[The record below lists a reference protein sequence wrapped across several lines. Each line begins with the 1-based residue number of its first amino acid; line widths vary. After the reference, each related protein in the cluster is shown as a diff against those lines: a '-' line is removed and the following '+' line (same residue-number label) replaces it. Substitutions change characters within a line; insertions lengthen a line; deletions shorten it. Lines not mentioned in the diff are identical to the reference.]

1 MQNTAYPRCEHVH
14 LALFAGDHGVTAE
27 GVSAYKRETTVKM
40 VYSYLAGGAVVN
52 AFARREQV
60 PVHVVDVGVDHDFGA
75 ADGLIQRKVM
85 RGTRNL
91 RREPAMTALECEAAV
106 TAGAQVVRDLPDLDV
121 LLLGEMGIGNSTS
134 ASALVAGLLGLSPEA
149 VAGRGTGVDDAGLQR
164 KHAVIGDALALHAS
178 RDPSELLARLGGL
191 EIAALVGAIEAAA
204 ERGVPVLLDG
214 FITGAAALLAVRR
227 NPSLLPF
234 LLAAHRSA
242 EPAHGMVL
250 AALGLRPLLELDM
263 RLGEGSGAVLAV
275 SLLRAACAVMREV
288 RTFEEANIERPE
300 G

>member
-1 MQNTAYPRCEHVH
+1 MRSRC
-14 LALFAGDHGVTAE
+14 T
-27 GVSAYKRETTVKM
+27 R
-40 VYSYLAGGAVVN
+40 
-52 AFARREQV
+52 
-60 PVHVVDVGVDHDFGA
+60 A
-75 ADGLIQRKVM
+75 A
-85 RGTRNL
+85 
-91 RREPAMTALECEAAV
+91 
-106 TAGAQVVRDLPDLDV
+106 
-121 LLLGEMGIGNSTS
+121 
-134 ASALVAGLLGLSPEA
+134 
-149 VAGRGTGVDDAGLQR
+149 
-164 KHAVIGDALALHAS
+164 
-178 RDPSELLARLGGL
+178 DPSELLARLGGF